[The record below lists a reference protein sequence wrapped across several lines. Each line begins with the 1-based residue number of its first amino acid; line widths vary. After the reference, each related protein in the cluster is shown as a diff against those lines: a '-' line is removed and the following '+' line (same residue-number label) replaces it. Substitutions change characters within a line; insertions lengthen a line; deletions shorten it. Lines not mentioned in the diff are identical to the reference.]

1 MIEAALFGLLAG
13 ASLVIGA
20 ILGLALPIPQR
31 VIAYVMAFGA
41 GVLVSALAFELTE
54 ESFARGGADAV
65 AIGLAAGALAFYL
78 GDRWIDR
85 RGGEHRKRSGAQQ
98 AGVAVGGTGAA
109 LVLGALLDGI
119 PEAAVIG
126 IGLLEGEG
134 VGFAFVAAVFLSNLP
149 ESMSAATGMRRAGRS
164 ARYVLSLWTGVMLA
178 SGLAA
183 LAGYALLGGAS
194 DQVVGLILAFA
205 AGAVLTM
212 LADTMLPEA
221 YQEAGPLVGVVS
233 VAGFGVAFLL
243 STVA

>member
-13 ASLVIGA
+13 GSLVVGA
-20 ILGLALPIPQR
+20 ALGLALPIPQR

-54 ESFARGGADAV
+54 ESFARGGGDAV

-85 RGGEHRKRSGAQQ
+85 RGGEHRKRSGGQQ
-98 AGVAVGGTGAA
+98 ATGATAGAA
-109 LVLGALLDGI
+109 LALGALLDGI
-119 PEAAVIG
+119 PESAVIG

-134 VGFAFVAAVFLSNLP
+134 VGVAFVVAVFLSNLP
-149 ESMSAATGMRRAGRS
+149 ESMSATTGMRRAGRS
-164 ARYVLSLWTGVMLA
+164 ARYVLTLWSGVMVA
-178 SGLAA
+178 SALAA
-183 LAGYALLGGAS
+183 LAGYAVLGGAG

-221 YQEAGPLVGVVS
+221 YEGAGPLVGVVT
-233 VAGFGVAFLL
+233 VAGFGLAFLL
-243 STVA
+243 STIA